1 LHHWQTALD
10 ILAGETS
17 TATGAAPEKDAA
29 TRASN
34 VKANAAAAADLPETP
49 PPVSSLSSDFPP
61 GFGCWPLGAV
71 RKREIDYLKKKKRNR
86 KRKWR
91 LLTRCNGCVRWL
103 H

>member
-1 LHHWQTALD
+1 LHLAVQTGNQQAASLLLHHWQTALD

-71 RKREIDYLKKKKRNR
+71 RKREIDYLKKKKEE
-86 KRKWR
+86 
-91 LLTRCNGCVRWL
+91 
-103 H
+103 